1 MEMGIAWLY
10 CEPVDM
16 CLCVAL
22 SHLSVHAGV
31 DVYGSNLRTCDF
43 AGLCVCSGTC
53 IYLRGYARPDTVFF
67 FVVVV
72 FHFLIK
78 SDTLEL
84 TQSDTTAGDSEM
96 NPMQLHAQLMPLG
109 GSGFQVSLVK
119 GRKWKIKQ
127 QHLPPG
133 TAEARPGALGHADI

>member
-1 MEMGIAWLY
+1 MLRH
-10 CEPVDM
+10 
-16 CLCVAL
+16 L
-22 SHLSVHAGV
+22 HLSERLHQTRHCG
-31 DVYGSNLRTCDF
+31 
-43 AGLCVCSGTC
+43 
-53 IYLRGYARPDTVFF
+53 VFF
-67 FVVVV
+67 V

-119 GRKWKIKQ
+119 GRKWEIKQ
-127 QHLPPG
+127 QCLPPG